1 MESGKKHICDNKL
14 EQRIHNKDL
23 GMLYVETKVTTTQD
37 MYKKWN
43 KTSNSEDLADP
54 PTIGYPGTIP
64 SEAPNVSYNSK
75 FSDDDIRLLREFLVN
90 GEKYKW
96 KQVTKE
102 INNRSLGR
110 RYDSYETGRHPGPK
124 NDNDEGAGAP
134 NSPKNVSPTFVMK
147 QYQAMLGLPNH
158 AVHFGTLGSSLPYV
172 VAPNGWDD
180 IPNVD

>member
-1 MESGKKHICDNKL
+1 
-14 EQRIHNKDL
+14 
-23 GMLYVETKVTTTQD
+23 MLYVETKVTTTLD
-37 MYKKWN
+37 MYKNWN
-43 KTSNSEDLADP
+43 KTNNSEDPTDT
-54 PTIGYPGTIP
+54 PTILGFPLTIP

-102 INNRSLGR
+102 INSRSLIR
-110 RYDSYETGRHPGPK
+110 RYETTYEGGRHPGPK
-124 NDNDEGAGAP
+124 SENDEGAGAP
-134 NSPKNVSPTFVMK
+134 NSSTGIKNVSPTFVMK